1 MVLVVV
7 AFIIVEKARAR
18 GKEVRRCRCYERQ
31 ELLTGELWLLKARTV
46 EQSATYAQ
54 GAHARTHMHGRTSHS
69 SPAASSILLIT
80 NVHYCAY
87 VERPAP
93 QAGTRSFSF

>member
-1 MVLVVV
+1 VVLVVV

-31 ELLTGELWLLKARTV
+31 ELLTGEMWLLKARTV

-54 GAHARTHMHGRTSHS
+54 GAHARTHMHGRTTQS
-69 SPAASSILLIT
+69 SPAASSILLI
-80 NVHYCAY
+80 NVHYCANA
-87 VERPAP
+87 ERPAP